1 MTDELFNKVVAGGY
15 CIGCGI
21 CSAKSNGGIAIEL
34 NDRGMYEARLKQ
46 AGGVPDDFAL
56 ICPFSGES
64 PDEDRLGDEYFKA
77 TGAQKHPEIGYYH
90 NCYAGHVAEEG
101 FREAG
106 SSGGFVSWLLVQL
119 LRRGLIDG
127 VLHIAP
133 QKSERLFSYSISRTE
148 AEIRSRAKSRY
159 YPVEASGALAML
171 RETPGRYAMVG
182 VPCFI
187 KAVSLLAKSD
197 PQIASRIVFR
207 IGIICGHLKS
217 TRFADYL
224 AERAG
229 FGSDEMTAID
239 FRKKL
244 PLRKAD
250 DYGAEVTSN
259 DKVAAV
265 RMAGTYGGNW
275 GYGFFKYE
283 ACNFCDDVVGETAD
297 VSVGD
302 AWLAEYVKDAGGTN
316 VVVTRHPEIVK
327 IVEEARIGGRLQ
339 FDVIDAA
346 TAAQSQLGGLRDRRE
361 GLAYRLAEADGQRR
375 WYPKKRVKAAQNLP
389 RKRQRVYEL
398 RYLISQRSHMA
409 YAKARAAGS
418 LALFDREMRPLTDA
432 YDRLYQPSL
441 LLRCRRFAGRV
452 VRKLKSFITR
462 GAGT

>member
-21 CSAKSNGGIAIEL
+21 CSAKSNGGIVIEM
-34 NDRGMYEARLKQ
+34 NDRGMYEARLTQ
-46 AGGVPDDFAL
+46 GGVVPNDFAL
-56 ICPFSGES
+56 ICPFSGGS
-64 PDEDRLGDEYFKA
+64 PDEDKLGDEYFNA
-77 TGAQKHPEIGYYH
+77 TGAQRHPEIGYYH
-90 NCYAGHVAEEG
+90 NCYAGHVVEDG
-101 FREAG
+101 YREAG

-127 VLHIAP
+127 VLHVAP
-133 QKSERLFSYSISRTE
+133 QNSEHLFSYAISRTE

-159 YPVEASGALAML
+159 YPVEASEALAMV
-171 RETPGRYAMVG
+171 REMPGRYAMVG

-187 KAVSLLAKSD
+187 KAVNLLAKSD
-197 PQIASRIVFR
+197 PQMKARIIFR

-217 TRFADYL
+217 SRFADYL

-229 FGSDEMTAID
+229 LDPDEMTAID

-244 PLRKAD
+244 PPRMAA
-250 DYGAEVTSN
+250 DYGAEISTAGKAVG
-259 DKVAAV
+259 V
-265 RMAGTYGGNW
+265 RMAETYGGNW

-302 AWLAEYVKDAGGTN
+302 AWLPGYVQDANGTN

-327 IVEEARIGGRLQ
+327 IVEEARASGRLG
-339 FDVIDAA
+339 FDTIDAA
-346 TAAQSQLGGLRDRRE
+346 TVAQSQLGGLRDRRE
-361 GLAYRLAEADGQRR
+361 GLAFRLAQADQQGR
-375 WYPKKRVKAAQNLP
+375 WYPKKRVKAAQDLP
-389 RKRQRVYEL
+389 RKRRRVYEL

-418 LALFDREMRPLTDA
+418 LALFEQEMHPLTDA
-432 YDRLYQPSL
+432 YDRLYQPDVFV
-441 LLRCRRFAGRV
+441 RCRRFAGRA
-452 VRKLKSFITR
+452 VRKLISLITR
-462 GAGT
+462 SAGT